1 MGVKK
6 QKQKKSKKKGN
17 KNKNKGKI
25 GKAMEK
31 IWGFQGFYGSLQL
44 WPGKA

>member
-1 MGVKK
+1 MGGKK

-17 KNKNKGKI
+17 KNKNKGQI

-31 IWGFQGFYGSLQL
+31 FSGF
-44 WPGKA
+44 

>member
-1 MGVKK
+1 MGGKK
-6 QKQKKSKKKGN
+6 QKQKKGN

-31 IWGFQGFYGSLQL
+31 IWGF
-44 WPGKA
+44 